1 MENKEIVIVHKTCV
15 SDYPPLLAFIKYL
28 KKSNYKVY
36 LILGFEKGNLIEE
49 LNELCEKVH
58 YTDIKPSKNKI
69 LYWYK
74 IRTTFW
80 KIINKNSYYDKL
92 LWIPAAD
99 TTLALGK
106 KLLKYNFVLNLYELF
121 DYAPRY
127 VKGLKIYAEH
137 AKLVICSNQD
147 RANIL
152 RVWWKLKET
161 PQVILNKSF
170 MEDTNRNLPL
180 TDDLQKLLSPIINK
194 KKIIYQGIIAPER
207 ELDGLCEYI
216 NQSDDYAL
224 IIMGKETEYLKY
236 LKKLCPSI
244 IHIPFV
250 SPPYHLHVTS
260 HTDVGILSYD
270 HSSLNN
276 IFCAP
281 NKLWEF
287 SSFSIP
293 MLGNDIP
300 GLINTITMNKMGT
313 CIDFSDK
320 EQILNALDD
329 IFNNYSIYAKN
340 AKKFYE
346 SYDYDQELDNIFRKL
361 KL

>member
-28 KKSNYKVY
+28 NKSGYKIH
-36 LILGFEKGNLIEE
+36 LILGFEKGNLIDE
-49 LNELCEKVH
+49 LINLCENVH
-58 YTDIKPSKNKI
+58 LTNVKPSKNKI

-80 KIINKNSYYDKL
+80 KIIYKNNYQNSL
-92 LWIPAAD
+92 LWLPAAD

-106 KLLKYNFVLNLYELF
+106 RLLKYEFVLNLYELF

-127 VKGLKIYAEH
+127 IKGLKKYAEK

-152 RVWWKLKET
+152 RVWWNLKST
-161 PQVILNKSF
+161 PQVILNKSYSDRT
-170 MEDTNRNLPL
+170 ERNLPL
-180 TDDLQKLLSPIINK
+180 TEDLEELIAPICNK

-207 ELDGLCEYI
+207 ELEDVCKFV
-216 NQSDDYAL
+216 NNSDNFAL
-224 IIMGKETEYLKY
+224 IIMGKATPYLQ
-236 LKKLCPSI
+236 KLQEICPSI
-244 IHIPFV
+244 VHIPFV
-250 SPPYHLHVTS
+250 SPPYHLHITS
-260 HTDVGILSYD
+260 HADIGILSYD

-287 SSFSIP
+287 SSFSLP

-300 GLINTITMNKMGT
+300 GLINTIDMNKMGV
-313 CIDFSDK
+313 CVDFQEAD
-320 EQILNALDD
+320 QISKGLNEILIRYDEFA
-329 IFNNYSIYAKN
+329 SN
-340 AKKFYE
+340 AKKYYNNYN
-346 SYDYDQELDNIFRKL
+346 YDFELNAILNKI
-361 KL
+361 